1 MLLCGLSDYPEINN
15 FVRSI
20 RQTRAGKALE
30 VPLIVTEHYPEK
42 LGKIVPQLDVSHA
55 CYVLD
60 KTYFSMMTPKVRDVI
75 KELFGDKPQDVVLYG
90 LEVCE
95 GIFLFYY
102 TYIIHSSTIPRLVS
116 HLCGADCYRSAGTG
130 H

>member
-20 RQTRAGKALE
+20 RQTRAGKALD

-42 LGKIVPQLDVSHA
+42 LGKTVSQLDVSHA
-55 CYVLD
+55 SYVSG
-60 KTYFSMMTPKVRDVI
+60 KTYFSMMTPEVKNVI
-75 KELFGDKPQDVVLYG
+75 KELFDDKPQDVVLYG
-90 LEVCE
+90 LEVCK
-95 GIFLFYY
+95 GRCLFFC
-102 TYIIHSSTIPRLVS
+102 TYIIISLSIPQLVS
-116 HLCGADCYRSAGTG
+116 HLCGANC